1 LIRVFIVAP
10 SLAVRAGLR
19 SLLADELFEIV
30 GESASVGVNETG
42 EEPDVVIWFPSS
54 SAAAELLQVEIE
66 RQGSGSTAS
75 LLLIHDDP
83 KIIGKLAQ
91 LHLRAWGLLP
101 QEATQEEINAAVRA
115 LNEGLVVVN
124 PLWIQSLN
132 PGRVPESDDSDS
144 MVVPL
149 TGREMEILQLLALGL
164 TNKQIA
170 SRLGVSV
177 HTVKFH
183 VSSIFG
189 KMGTTNR
196 TETVKLGLRKG
207 LILL

>member
-1 LIRVFIVAP
+1 LIRVSIVAP

-19 SLLADELFEIV
+19 SLLADELIEIV
-30 GESASVGVNETG
+30 GESASLWVEETG
-42 EEPDVVIWFPSS
+42 EEPDVVIWFPAS
-54 SAAAELLQVEIE
+54 SAAVELLQVEIE
-66 RQGSGSTAS
+66 RHEAGLTSA
-75 LLLIHDDP
+75 LLLIFDDP

-91 LHLRAWGLLP
+91 LRLRAWGLLP
-101 QEATQEEINAAVRA
+101 QEATQAEINAAVRA

-124 PLWIQSLN
+124 PIWIQSLN

-144 MVVPL
+144 MIEPL

-170 SRLGVSV
+170 SRLGVSA

>member
-1 LIRVFIVAP
+1 LIRVSIVAP

-19 SLLADELFEIV
+19 SLLTDELFEIV
-30 GESASVGVNETG
+30 GESAKLGVDETG
-42 EEPDVVIWFPSS
+42 EEPDVVIWFPASS
-54 SAAAELLQVEIE
+54 VAAELIDLEIE
-66 RQGSGSTAS
+66 RQGSGSTAA

-83 KIIGKLAQ
+83 NMIGKLAQ

-101 QEATQEEINAAVRA
+101 QEFSQAEINAAVRA

-132 PGRVPESDDSDS
+132 PRQVPESDDSDH
-144 MVVPL
+144 MVEPL

-170 SRLGVSV
+170 SRLGVSA

>member
-1 LIRVFIVAP
+1 LIRVSIVAP

-30 GESASVGVNETG
+30 GESASLGIDETG
-42 EEPDVVIWFPSS
+42 EEPDVVIWFPAS
-54 SAAAELLQVEIE
+54 SAAAELLQPEIE
-66 RQGSGSTAS
+66 RLGTGLTAA

-91 LHLRAWGLLP
+91 IRLRAWGLLP
-101 QEATQEEINAAVRA
+101 QEATQAEINAAVRA
-115 LNEGLVVVN
+115 LNEGLVVAN
-124 PLWIQSLN
+124 PLWIQSLS
-132 PGRVPESDDSDS
+132 PGRVPEGEDNNH
-144 MVVPL
+144 MVEPL

-170 SRLGVSV
+170 SRLGVSA

-189 KMGTTNR
+189 KMGTNNR